1 MSFGASVRTLLG
13 RFERPASTAYRSLFM
28 SAEALALTI
37 SSLSQGPRILEVGVG
52 DGLVAQHIS
61 ECCPESSM
69 LGIDLCIQPGRMFIG
84 DSDRVSFRQ
93 QSVHD
98 LLLEEPAP
106 FDLVLLL
113 DVLHHVPES
122 ERAGIV
128 EACGRLTAPGG
139 LFMVKESCRVFSP
152 AYPFFVLADRWI
164 GGDRAVSFLAV
175 TEVEQLVLASVEG
188 AIPIARHRIQPW
200 GVNVLTAFRMAA
212 TASQK

>member
-1 MSFGASVRTLLG
+1 
-13 RFERPASTAYRSLFM
+13 M
-28 SAEALALTI
+28 SAESLALTI

-69 LGIDLCIQPGRMFIG
+69 LGIDVCVQPGRMFTG
-84 DSDRVSFRQ
+84 DSDRVSFRR
-93 QSVHD
+93 QSVHE
-98 LLLEEPAP
+98 LLLEEPEP

-122 ERAGIV
+122 ERDAIV

-139 LFMVKESCRVFSP
+139 HFVVKESCRVFSP

-164 GGDRAVSFLAV
+164 GGDWGVSFLTEA
-175 TEVEQLVLASVEG
+175 EVEQLVVGTIDG

-200 GVNVLTAFRMAA
+200 GVNVLTAFRMAT